1 LRTALGAQHISPGCD
16 AVVCY
21 CLQLFIHQHSYS
33 CSRSNFMSEKLK
45 VLEIGTFVWYHV
57 FISYITLTIMYVGFC
72 GNSN

>member
-1 LRTALGAQHISPGCD
+1 
-16 AVVCY
+16 
-21 CLQLFIHQHSYS
+21 
-33 CSRSNFMSEKLK
+33 MSEKLK